1 MRSLRSANP
10 NKKTM
15 KIWQKT
21 AESKIVNLNAHLH
34 FLQDTLR
41 ENCHKIN
48 DLEQYVRRCMVEISN
63 ISVKPEEST
72 KLIITALATNM
83 NINNFSYDNDVDMA
97 HRLHSKLS
105 PPPIIVMFH
114 SRTKRNEF
122 YDKSKALRNIT
133 LKDLD
138 LNFEE
143 NANIF
148 VNESLTIQNSIL
160 FKKVRDTC
168 KKNNFKFH
176 WTYNGKILCKKN
188 TKSNTIVIK
197 DEEDL
202 QAIK

>member
-1 MRSLRSANP
+1 
-10 NKKTM
+10 
-15 KIWQKT
+15 
-21 AESKIVNLNAHLH
+21 
-34 FLQDTLR
+34 
-41 ENCHKIN
+41 
-48 DLEQYVRRCMVEISN
+48 MVEISN

-168 KKNNFKFH
+168 KKNNFKFY
-176 WTYNGKILCKKN
+176 WTYNGKILCKKILN
-188 TKSNTIVIK
+188 RTP
-197 DEEDL
+197 L
-202 QAIK
+202 